1 MRRDYEGACG
11 TKGPNDATDR
21 AAGTDEAGSKSG
33 RTNQRRT
40 AASFPPSP
48 ARGGGRNGV
57 SEPIA
62 AARRRAHGSS
72 AEVAWHPVF
81 VGHSSASGAD
91 FGFRHSIRRT
101 QRSGPHRSRPRRL
114 DRMWMISGPSLRND
128 HAPGAHASTSS
139 PRNAN
144 DASGATE
151 LFGSMRIWSCFEAL
165 ALRHPLSLYFRPGRS
180 TMVPTIWFCR
190 RFPN

>member
-101 QRSGPHRSRPRRL
+101 QGSGPQRSRPRLL
-114 DRMWMISGPSLRND
+114 DRIRMIGGSSLQND
-128 HAPGAHASTSS
+128 HAPHS
-139 PRNAN
+139 R
-144 DASGATE
+144 
-151 LFGSMRIWSCFEAL
+151 FGTRHQQCAMDPIVGYPACGLPAEAL
-165 ALRHPLSLYFRPGRS
+165 REDGSRDLRFVPQARCLWSLALMGIP
-180 TMVPTIWFCR
+180 
-190 RFPN
+190 